1 MNRLCGGGGGRAGL
15 GGRGGC
21 EEELKTVVYFVVA
34 VCVKVEK
41 IGGMAACGEAAGQGW
56 RAEQTRDRADAAG
69 QMTDWSL
76 EPVKLAG

>member
-1 MNRLCGGGGGRAGL
+1 MNRLCGGVGGRAGL

-41 IGGMAACGEAAGQGW
+41 IGGMAACGEAAGADLWRGGGQGFERVDLW
-56 RAEQTRDRADAAG
+56 RGGVCQGLRE
-69 QMTDWSL
+69 
-76 EPVKLAG
+76 